1 MSLFSGSKNVLAAL
15 ALLLVLLVPGT
26 ANFGQPPVDAP
37 DAGSTAPASSA
48 TKDPTLPKSDSPES
62 ATPATEQPGPGSAA
76 QKEVKAPEVPFAS
89 RPYKVTVTVGFD
101 GSQTQFPTIRARL
114 VEEIRKGLDR
124 MYGPMWNSQVASSDW
139 LIPASRNRLQR
150 LTEADLLTRY
160 PESTAEK
167 VILIALSGNNGAFE
181 VSCRE
186 YDTRVQELSPMLSEQ
201 TNDFESVANIACRLA
216 RDSFRPVLLLAGPA
230 IDKTELEFFLQAGT
244 IIPPDPSAAQI
255 ADGDVLRTF
264 LRQMDRRNPDQLKIM
279 QRLDLCYVRVT
290 SFNQE
295 LRAQE
300 LSPGDTDVVIE
311 GQSADPSATY
321 IDSGHVRG
329 VLISHGLVP
338 FGGRGRSMQQIAL
351 RQRPSAPSSRVRLV
365 LQTRPDRP
373 LICYRVDKVAKLRH
387 TDVSETPNVRI
398 LTDRNGAIEIAVD
411 PENPTFWLYVYSGSL
426 LLARVPYAPGL
437 IPEDIMKLP
446 DDGLRLGVEGELYL
460 LRDQLVDMVAQKAVF
475 MSLAK
480 KGAAAGD
487 LPAVEAAIAQLDAL
501 PGQRDFDAMLNQIR
515 TPALRKA
522 EQQKNPGVKRK
533 IEVLCEKMSESLT
546 LFFATDKRLKEAE
559 ELKKLRQSAESGSF
573 RALPPSTPSETPP
586 SL

>member
-1 MSLFSGSKNVLAAL
+1 MSHTSGSKNATSAL
-15 ALLLVLLVPGT
+15 ALLFVFLFPG
-26 ANFGQPPVDAP
+26 NGVFGQQPP
-37 DAGSTAPASSA
+37 DAADGGSPAQVTPVTENA
-48 TKDPTLPKSDSPES
+48 ALPKSGSSES
-62 ATPATEQPGPGSAA
+62 TTPATEQPAPDSATR
-76 QKEVKAPEVPFAS
+76 KETKAPEVPFSS
-89 RPYKVTVTVGFD
+89 RPYKVTVTIGFD
-101 GSQTQFPTIRARL
+101 GSQTQFPAVRERL
-114 VEEIRKGLDR
+114 VEEIRRGLDR
-124 MYGPMWNSQVASSDW
+124 LYGPMWNAQVAASDW

-150 LTEADLLTRY
+150 LTETDLLTRY

-167 VILIALSGNNGAFE
+167 VILIAVSGSHGVFE

-201 TNDFESVANIACRLA
+201 SGDFESVANIACRLA

-230 IDKTELEFFLQAGT
+230 INKTELEFFLQAGT

-255 ADGDVLRTF
+255 AEGDVLRTF
-264 LRQMDRRNPDQLKIM
+264 LRQMDRRNPDQLKLL

-295 LRAQE
+295 LHTQE

-311 GQSADPSATY
+311 GKTADASETY
-321 IDSGHVRG
+321 VDSGHVRG
-329 VLISHGLVP
+329 ILISHGLVP

-351 RQRPSAPSSRVRLV
+351 RQRPSASSSRVRLV
-365 LQTRPDRP
+365 LQSRPDRP

-411 PENPTFWLYVYSGSL
+411 PQNPTFWLYVYSGSL

-487 LPAVEAAIAQLDAL
+487 VPSVEAAIAQLDAL
-501 PGQRDFDAMLNQIR
+501 PGPKDFDAMLNQIR

-546 LFFATDKRLKEAE
+546 TFFATDKRLKEAE

-573 RALPPSTPSETPP
+573 RALPPSTPP
-586 SL
+586 SQ